1 MLPIVKKN
9 DEKNGILTFT
19 LSGVNVSLAN
29 SIRRTILSDIPT
41 VVFKTT
47 PYSENKFKFIINTT
61 RLNNEILKQR
71 LSCIPI
77 HIKDLE
83 TPLSDYLLEVNVEN
97 LTDTI
102 QYVTTQDFK
111 VKNIKTGE
119 YLKSNDN
126 EAIFPKN
133 QITNTYID
141 FARLRPRISDEIVG
155 EKLSLTCEFSIATA
169 KTDYMFN
176 VVSTCSY
183 GYTLDNVNIEKELE
197 KKIQKWK
204 DMDLSKDEIHF
215 EKENWKLLEAKRI
228 VKENSFDFIIE
239 SVGVYDNKDIVKK
252 SCFILIDKLKKLD
265 VSIDTDELSILDSE
279 NTMKNCYDI
288 ILENEDYTIGKVIEY
303 MLYSKFFEDMKILT
317 FCGFKKM
324 HPHDTDSIVRVA
336 YREPVD
342 KSIIKQN
349 LKSCIND
356 LIKLY
361 QIISDKF

>member
-1 MLPIVKKN
+1 
-9 DEKNGILTFT
+9 
-19 LSGVNVSLAN
+19 
-29 SIRRTILSDIPT
+29 
-41 VVFKTT
+41 
-47 PYSENKFKFIINTT
+47 
-61 RLNNEILKQR
+61 
-71 LSCIPI
+71 
-77 HIKDLE
+77 
-83 TPLSDYLLEVNVEN
+83 
-97 LTDTI
+97 
-102 QYVTTQDFK
+102 
-111 VKNIKTGE
+111 
-119 YLKSNDN
+119 
-126 EAIFPKN
+126 
-133 QITNTYID
+133 
-141 FARLRPRISDEIVG
+141 
-155 EKLSLTCEFSIATA
+155 
-169 KTDYMFN
+169 
-176 VVSTCSY
+176 
-183 GYTLDNVNIEKELE
+183 
-197 KKIQKWK
+197 
-204 DMDLSKDEIHF
+204 MDLSKDEIHF

-265 VSIDTDELSILDSE
+265 VSIETDELSILDSE

-336 YREPVD
+336 YREPVV

-349 LKSCIND
+349 LKICIND